1 MPYLFF
7 RPDSG
12 VQGCVTRWLES
23 GGTHHEAVVQGD
35 RLPRI
40 RQLCRMLGVE
50 LIEV

>member
-1 MPYLFF
+1 MPYQFF

-12 VQGCVTRWLES
+12 VQSCITRWLES

-40 RQLCRMLGVE
+40 RLLCKMLGVE